1 MGRIVGIDLGT
12 TNSVVAVLEGGRPQV
27 IANAE
32 GGRTT
37 PSVVGFSRDQELL
50 VGQLARRQ
58 LVLNPRNTFANLKR
72 FVGRRWQELEDSSLG
87 VPYTV
92 RANDQGNVRVVCPVT
107 EREYAP
113 EELVASI
120 LRKLVDDAATYLGEP
135 VEAAVITVP
144 AYFDDAQRQAT
155 RDAGRLAGI
164 TVERILNEPTAA
176 ALAYGFDRSAV
187 KQVLVFDLGGGTFD
201 VSVLRIANGVFDVK
215 ATSGDTQLGGNDWD
229 RRIVDWVADGFF
241 KEHGLDLRRDR
252 QALQRLTEAAEKAKI
267 ELSGVPSTP
276 LSLPF
281 IATGSDGPLHI
292 ECTLERRS
300 FEALCP
306 DLLDRLL
313 RPVQGALRDSGL
325 GADDIDDVVLV
336 GGSTRM
342 PMVQEMVRTLI
353 PREPCQS
360 VNPDEVVAIGAA
372 VQAGILTGELRDLML
387 NDVTPLSLGLE
398 TIGGVMKVLIP
409 RNTPIPVRKSDL
421 FSTSEA
427 NQNSVEI
434 HVLQGERQMATDNKS
449 LGRFRLAGIPPAPRG
464 VPQVQVS
471 FDIDA
476 NGLLQVSATDRTTG
490 RQQSVT
496 IQGGSNLSEQEIAAL
511 LAEAELKAV
520 DDRRQ
525 RAVIDRRNKAQ
536 TLVAQAER
544 RLRDAALELGPYG
557 AERQQ
562 RSVEMAVRDVQDLL
576 SAEDAA
582 DLELAVSQLQEALFG
597 LNRRLMSERRSETGP
612 LQGLKNTLG
621 SLKDE
626 LFADDDWED
635 WDRNGRG
642 DPWASSSRSA
652 GSGAGAAGSG
662 RSAFGGDLFGS
673 GSADSAGYGRFGGTG
688 GGTGSG
694 TGSAGSGWG
703 RAPDTGAARD
713 GGDWPRGSRQP
724 DDRGLGLRDRGEQ
737 IRGERDPRDRDPR
750 DRDRRDQDPRDQDP
764 GDQAWLDRERGER
777 ASEPRNSA
785 RTSGYSASSSGSGS
799 GRASGGGWGR
809 DNEGG
814 RFNDRAG
821 YEQRNRF
828 EDRNGFEDRNPDRWS
843 SSERFNERQR
853 QPEFGL
859 GASSGGRDGGARAAD
874 WDRDSGDRERDSSNS
889 RDPSNSRDSRNS
901 RDPNAEP
908 GPDRQSPE
916 AARRQRSDPAD
927 WSGPRQQDQHD
938 DPWSDG

>member
-1 MGRIVGIDLGT
+1 VARIVGIDLGT

-27 IANAE
+27 IASAE

-37 PSVVGFSRDQELL
+37 PSVVGFSKDQELL

-72 FVGRRWQELEDSSLG
+72 FVGRQWDELDEGSLS

-92 RANDQGNVRVVCPVT
+92 RANDQGNVRVVCPAT
-107 EREYAP
+107 EREYAS

-120 LRKLVDDAATYLGEP
+120 LRKLVDDASTYLGEP

-144 AYFDDAQRQAT
+144 AYFNDAQRQAT

-176 ALAYGFDRSAV
+176 ALAYGFDRSTV
-187 KQVLVFDLGGGTFD
+187 KRVLVFDLGGGTFD
-201 VSVLRIANGVFDVK
+201 VSVLRVAQGVFDVK

-229 RRIVDWVADGFF
+229 RRIVDWLADDFQAQ
-241 KEHGLDLRRDR
+241 HGLDLRRDR

-267 ELSGVPSTP
+267 ELSGVQSTP
-276 LSLPF
+276 ISLPF
-281 IATGSDGPLHI
+281 IATGSEGPLHI
-292 ECTLERRS
+292 ETTLERRV
-300 FEALCP
+300 FEGLCP

-313 RPVQGALRDSGL
+313 RPVQRALRDSGL
-325 GADDIDDVVLV
+325 AAEDIDDVVLV

-353 PREPCQS
+353 PLEPCQS

-427 NQNSVEI
+427 NQSSVEI
-434 HVLQGERQMATDNKS
+434 HVLQGERQMAEGNKS
-449 LGRFRLAGIPPAPRG
+449 LGRFRLSGIPPAPRG

-490 RQQSVT
+490 RQQSVS
-496 IQGGSNLSEQEIAAL
+496 IQGGSNLSEEEINRL
-511 LAEAELKAV
+511 IEEAEQKASE
-520 DDRRQ
+520 DRRK
-525 RAVIDRRNKAQ
+525 RAEIDRRNRAQ

-562 RSVEMAVRDVQDLL
+562 RAVEIAMREVQDLVAGGPDRGDL
-576 SAEDAA
+576 A
-582 DLELAVSQLQEALFG
+582 DLDLAVSQLQEALYG
-597 LNRRLMSERRSETGP
+597 LNRRLASERKVESNP

-626 LFADDDWED
+626 LFADDDWDD
-635 WDRNGRG
+635 WDRGGRARDPWSEPSWSAARSERESPG
-642 DPWASSSRSA
+642 DRAGWDRSGWDQPSWDEPRWEARAAEREPAPSYPERRYSPPPERERSAAYNDDPWA
-652 GSGAGAAGSG
+652 
-662 RSAFGGDLFGS
+662 
-673 GSADSAGYGRFGGTG
+673 
-688 GGTGSG
+688 
-694 TGSAGSGWG
+694 
-703 RAPDTGAARD
+703 
-713 GGDWPRGSRQP
+713 
-724 DDRGLGLRDRGEQ
+724 
-737 IRGERDPRDRDPR
+737 
-750 DRDRRDQDPRDQDP
+750 
-764 GDQAWLDRERGER
+764 
-777 ASEPRNSA
+777 
-785 RTSGYSASSSGSGS
+785 
-799 GRASGGGWGR
+799 
-809 DNEGG
+809 
-814 RFNDRAG
+814 
-821 YEQRNRF
+821 
-828 EDRNGFEDRNPDRWS
+828 ED
-843 SSERFNERQR
+843 
-853 QPEFGL
+853 
-859 GASSGGRDGGARAAD
+859 
-874 WDRDSGDRERDSSNS
+874 
-889 RDPSNSRDSRNS
+889 
-901 RDPNAEP
+901 
-908 GPDRQSPE
+908 
-916 AARRQRSDPAD
+916 
-927 WSGPRQQDQHD
+927 
-938 DPWSDG
+938 

>member
-37 PSVVGFSRDQELL
+37 ASVVGFNRDQELL

-72 FVGRRWQELEDSSLG
+72 FVGRGWDELEEGSLA

-113 EELVASI
+113 EELVASL
-120 LRKLVDDAATYLGEP
+120 LRKLIDDASTYLGEP

-144 AYFDDAQRQAT
+144 AYFNDAQRQAT

-187 KQVLVFDLGGGTFD
+187 KRVLVFDLGGGTFD

-229 RRIVDWVADGFF
+229 RRIVDWLADAFQTQ
-241 KEHGLDLRRDR
+241 HGIDLRRDR

-267 ELSGVPSTP
+267 ELSGVRSTP
-276 LSLPF
+276 ISLPF
-281 IATGSDGPLHI
+281 IATGAEGPLHI
-292 ECTLERRS
+292 ETTLERS
-300 FEALCP
+300 TFEGLCP

-313 RPVQGALRDSGL
+313 RPVQQALRDANLS
-325 GADDIDDVVLV
+325 ADSIEDVVLV
-336 GGSTRM
+336 GGGTRM
-342 PMVQEMVRTLI
+342 PMVQEMVRTLV

-398 TIGGVMKVLIP
+398 TIGGLMKILIP
-409 RNTPIPVRKSDL
+409 RNTAIPVRKSDV

-427 NQNSVEI
+427 NQSSVEI
-434 HVLQGERQMATDNKS
+434 HVLQGERQMGEDNKS
-449 LGRFRLAGIPPAPRG
+449 LGRFRLSGIPPAPRG

-476 NGLLQVSATDRTTG
+476 NGLLQVAATDRTTG
-490 RQQSVT
+490 RQQSVS
-496 IQGGSNLSEQEIAAL
+496 IQGGSNLSEDEIQKL
-511 LAEAELKAV
+511 LEEAEQKSV
-520 DDRRQ
+520 EDRRK
-525 RAVIDRRNKAQ
+525 RASVDRRNRAL

-562 RSVEMAVRDVQDLL
+562 RAVELALREVQDLL
-576 SAEDAA
+576 RQEEPTE
-582 DLELAVSQLQEALFG
+582 LELAVSGLQEALFG
-597 LNRRLMSERRSETGP
+597 LNRRLMGERRPEGGP

-626 LFADDDWED
+626 LFADDDWDD
-635 WDRNGRG
+635 WDRDGRS
-642 DPWASSSRSA
+642 DPWSSPPRPSSYGADRFRSP
-652 GSGAGAAGSG
+652 GPNPWDTPAADRDWNEPTRRDRDPLVSLE
-662 RSAFGGDLFGS
+662 R
-673 GSADSAGYGRFGGTG
+673 
-688 GGTGSG
+688 
-694 TGSAGSGWG
+694 
-703 RAPDTGAARD
+703 RD
-713 GGDWPRGSRQP
+713 GRRDADAWDRPDPDRLSRYPRDQ
-724 DDRGLGLRDRGEQ
+724 
-737 IRGERDPRDRDPR
+737 DPRDRDPR
-750 DRDRRDQDPRDQDP
+750 DRDPWGSRERNQEPRDWDRRNQDPRNQER
-764 GDQAWLDRERGER
+764 LDREGLDRDQLGRDPRDPYPRDLDPGER
-777 ASEPRNSA
+777 PPGTR
-785 RTSGYSASSSGSGS
+785 
-799 GRASGGGWGR
+799 
-809 DNEGG
+809 
-814 RFNDRAG
+814 
-821 YEQRNRF
+821 
-828 EDRNGFEDRNPDRWS
+828 
-843 SSERFNERQR
+843 
-853 QPEFGL
+853 
-859 GASSGGRDGGARAAD
+859 RDGPRSD
-874 WDRDSGDRERDSSNS
+874 WDRPTQEPSAPS
-889 RDPSNSRDSRNS
+889 RRRP
-901 RDPNAEP
+901 P
-908 GPDRQSPE
+908 GPQ
-916 AARRQRSDPAD
+916 
-927 WSGPRQQDQHD
+927 
-938 DPWSDG
+938 DPWNDGP

>member
-27 IANAE
+27 IASAE

-37 PSVVGFSRDQELL
+37 PSVVGFSKEQELL

-72 FVGRRWQELEDSSLG
+72 FVGRQWEELDDGSLA

-92 RANDQGNVRVVCPVT
+92 RANDTGNVRVVCPAT

-144 AYFDDAQRQAT
+144 AYFNDAQRQAT

-164 TVERILNEPTAA
+164 AVERILNEPTAA
-176 ALAYGFDRSAV
+176 ALAYGFDRSTV
-187 KQVLVFDLGGGTFD
+187 KRVLVFDLGGGTFD
-201 VSVLRIANGVFDVK
+201 VSVLRIAQGVFDVK

-229 RRIVDWVADGFF
+229 RRIVDWLADGFQA
-241 KEHGLDLRRDR
+241 EHGLDLRRDR

-267 ELSGVPSTP
+267 ELSGVSSTP
-276 LSLPF
+276 ISLPF
-281 IATGSDGPLHI
+281 IATGDAGPLHI
-292 ECTLERRS
+292 ETTLERSR
-300 FEALCP
+300 FESLCP

-313 RPVQGALRDSGL
+313 RPVQRALRDSGL
-325 GADDIDDVVLV
+325 AAEDIDDVVLV

-342 PMVQEMVRTLI
+342 PMVQQMVRTLI
-353 PREPCQS
+353 PLEPCQS

-409 RNTPIPVRKSDL
+409 RNTSIPVRKSDV

-427 NQNSVEI
+427 NQSSVEI
-434 HVLQGERQMATDNKS
+434 HVLQGERQMAEGNKS
-449 LGRFRLAGIPPAPRG
+449 LGRFRLSGIPPAPRG

-490 RQQSVT
+490 RQQSVS
-496 IQGGSNLSEQEIAAL
+496 IQGGSNLSEDEIQTL
-511 LAEAELKAV
+511 IAEAEQKATE
-520 DDRRQ
+520 DRRK
-525 RAVIDRRNKAQ
+525 RAEIDRRNRAQ

-562 RSVEMAVRDVQDLL
+562 RAVEIAVRDVQDLL
-576 SAEDAA
+576 AA
-582 DLELAVSQLQEALFG
+582 DARDGGDLGELDLAVSQLQESLYG
-597 LNRRLMSERRSETGP
+597 LNRRLASERKVESNP

-626 LFADDDWED
+626 LFADDDWDD
-635 WDRNGRG
+635 WDRGGAGGGYR
-642 DPWASSSRSA
+642 DPWAEPSWS
-652 GSGAGAAGSG
+652 
-662 RSAFGGDLFGS
+662 
-673 GSADSAGYGRFGGTG
+673 
-688 GGTGSG
+688 
-694 TGSAGSGWG
+694 
-703 RAPDTGAARD
+703 AAR
-713 GGDWPRGSRQP
+713 S
-724 DDRGLGLRDRGEQ
+724 E
-737 IRGERDPRDRDPR
+737 
-750 DRDRRDQDPRDQDP
+750 
-764 GDQAWLDRERGER
+764 RERGGSSWDRQAWDRPER
-777 ASEPRNSA
+777 DRTDWQARDRQGQDWRGQDRQGQELEPS
-785 RTSGYSASSSGSGS
+785 
-799 GRASGGGWGR
+799 
-809 DNEGG
+809 
-814 RFNDRAG
+814 
-821 YEQRNRF
+821 
-828 EDRNGFEDRNPDRWS
+828 
-843 SSERFNERQR
+843 
-853 QPEFGL
+853 GL
-859 GASSGGRDGGARAAD
+859 GRGRLEPE
-874 WDRDSGDRERDSSNS
+874 RERWQDQERWEPEPASRGRSSRPMAAPPEDDGEPFAGEGHES
-889 RDPSNSRDSRNS
+889 RSYEERRYVP
-901 RDPNAEP
+901 EP
-908 GPDRQSPE
+908 
-916 AARRQRSDPAD
+916 ARPA
-927 WSGPRQQDQHD
+927 GGQHD
-938 DPWSDG
+938 DPWAEV